1 MAGPEEQYGS
11 DITQYPEVQEDGT
24 LQDIAQGT
32 PVVSGISKTAQDIY
46 GAVAGDDR
54 LASLGAIPGDIAGL
68 GMGALMAVRDP
79 VYALASAGLTIVL
92 ELVEPFNDLIE
103 SVSGDPDEMQVQIDV
118 WEQVATA
125 LGALREETAGAVNGN
140 LSSWTGRAA
149 DAAYE
154 QLGGLEA
161 SIFAAAN
168 EVSGVQTLLE
178 WAKLLSETIYEV
190 IKSILAELVAWLI
203 TRGLV
208 ALANSTWS
216 FGASIATFLLTAAH
230 KAYAMFSRAF
240 RKLTECSRIFRLLLG
255 GLGKFLLNNPVI
267 TRGAG
272 NWINFLAAVGAK
284 AGIAA
289 GKTAGLGA
297 VGLGQ
302 GAAMDAAGS
311 MINPYQSSMN
321 RDGQQLQVDPDE
333 LVQTAGALEGLVGNA
348 DSIQSTASG
357 AAAAEMT
364 WGVPG
369 IWFAD
374 RYREAGEELA
384 EIIGNISA
392 SHTASATSLRDCATD
407 YTQTD
412 EDSASEFGN
421 LQGALDGQA

>member
-1 MAGPEEQYGS
+1 MAGPEEEHGS
-11 DITQYPEVQEDGT
+11 DITQYPEVQEDST
-24 LQDIAQGT
+24 LRDIAQGT
-32 PVVSGISKTAQDIY
+32 PVVSGVSKTAEDIY

-54 LASLGAIPGDIAGL
+54 LASLQSIPGDIMGL
-68 GMGALMAVRDP
+68 GMSALMAMRDP
-79 VYALASAGLTIVL
+79 IYALASAGLTIVL
-92 ELVEPFNDLIE
+92 ELVEPFNDLIHA
-103 SVSGDPDEMQVQIDV
+103 VSGDPDEMQVQIDV

-125 LGALREETAGAVNGN
+125 LTALQEETAGAVNDN
-140 LSSWTGRAA
+140 LTSWTGEAA

-161 SIFAAAN
+161 SIYAAAN
-168 EVSGVQTLLE
+168 EVTGVQTLLE
-178 WAKLLSETIYEV
+178 WAKLLAETIYEV
-190 IKSILAELVAWLI
+190 IKSILAELVSWLI

-208 ALANSTWS
+208 ALANSAWS
-216 FGASIATFLLTAAH
+216 FGASVAAFLLSAAY
-230 KAYAMFSRAF
+230 KSYSMFSRAF
-240 RKLTECSRIFRLLLG
+240 KKLTECSRIFKMLLG

-297 VGLGQ
+297 VSQ
-302 GAAMDAAGS
+302 GKTMAKDAAGS
-311 MINPYQSSMN
+311 LLNPYQGTMS
-321 RDGQQLQVDPDE
+321 RGGGQVSVDPDE
-333 LVQTAGALEGLVGNA
+333 LVQTAGALEGLVGNV
-348 DSIQSTASG
+348 DSIQSVASD

-374 RYREAGEELA
+374 RYRQAGEELA
-384 EIIGNISA
+384 EIIGNISS
-392 SHTASATSLRDCATD
+392 SHTSSATSLRDCADD
-407 YTQTD
+407 YSGAD

-421 LQGALDGQA
+421 LQGELDGVA